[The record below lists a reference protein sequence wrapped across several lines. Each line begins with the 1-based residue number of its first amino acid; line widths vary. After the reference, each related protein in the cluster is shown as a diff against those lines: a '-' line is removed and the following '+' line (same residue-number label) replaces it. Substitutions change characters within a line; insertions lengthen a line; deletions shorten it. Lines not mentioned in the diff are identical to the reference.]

1 MPETKLER
9 RQPPKFE
16 LIAGNVC
23 LDFVN
28 TLDNR
33 PSTHP
38 KELLK
43 NYYELLRFGE
53 DTGLLPPKL
62 VDFFFENVHVMP
74 DEAADALR
82 RAINL
87 REAMYAVVSALMN
100 RQTVP
105 PAALDTLNAYIQ
117 DAALHSR
124 LVPVEGRCAW
134 RFDNMGSALDAILW
148 PIARAAADL
157 LASSDLALVRACSS
171 PTCQWLFLDTSKN
184 HHRRWCSMKQCGNRA
199 KARKFYARKRGSAG
213 ENGQLLISDC

>member
-1 MPETKLER
+1 MTETKLER

-62 VDFFFENVHVMP
+62 VDFFYENVHVMP
-74 DEAADALR
+74 DETADALR

-87 REAMYAVVSALMN
+87 REAMYGVFSALMN

-105 PAALDTLNAYIQ
+105 PAAMDTLNAYIH

-148 PIARAAADL
+148 PIARAVADL

-199 KARKFYARKRGSAG
+199 KARKFYARKRESAG
-213 ENGQLLISDC
+213 ENG